1 MLSLHGAS
9 IGLAAI
15 LQSLKDD
22 EEGQGLIEYSLIA
35 ALISIAAILIMATV
49 GGDIVGIFT
58 NVSNAL

>member
-1 MLSLHGAS
+1 MTKLNDLLIQFIVALQ
-9 IGLAAI
+9 GL
-15 LQSLKDD
+15 KD